1 MDQLTMQDSKTTT
14 VITQTHNNQLIK
26 ITITI
31 ITRTDKSKGTVT
43 DSEPTSEATT
53 AIEIIAT
60 TV

>member
-43 DSEPTSEATT
+43 GT
-53 AIEIIAT
+53 ANQYRKLQQR
-60 TV
+60 